1 MNKLELE
8 GKWNRIKGLAKEKY
22 ANLFDDDTTYNEA
35 KLDQIIGKIQEK
47 TGQTKEAIEK
57 EIADWKEN
65 LQDNSSEN

>member
-47 TGQTKEAIEK
+47 TGQTKDAIEK

>member
-22 ANLFDDDTTYNEA
+22 ANLFDDDDTYNEA

-47 TGQTKEAIEK
+47 TGQAKEAIEK

-65 LQDNSSEN
+65 LQDNNQKD

>member
-22 ANLFDDDTTYNEA
+22 ANLFDDDATYNEA
-35 KLDQIIGKIQEK
+35 QLEQIIGKIQEK